1 MQVSCDSCPHGFI
14 DLCIQSYPDGLI
26 AGQLGIRPGDNLQ
39 VQQLE
44 RADQV
49 SHLLDGH
56 SLFRA
61 KLDICAAQKV
71 DTDIQS
77 LEYQ

>member
-1 MQVSCDSCPHGFI
+1 LQVSCDSCLHGFI
-14 DLCIQSYPDGLI
+14 DPCIQAYPDGLI
-26 AGQLGIRPGDNLQ
+26 AGQLGIRPGDDLQ

-44 RADQV
+44 RFDQV
-49 SHLLDGH
+49 SHLWDAQ

-71 DTDIQS
+71 DTDIQP